1 MTNKMEEA
9 QPDFWAYHPKPP
21 HHKRDGSMYTR
32 NQLTTAITAARVQ
45 ALEEAANP
53 TDDQLVKG
61 VKAMRLFVTK
71 NSVADFKKGYV
82 AAIRELIGDKSET

>member
-1 MTNKMEEA
+1 MEEA

-45 ALEEAANP
+45 ENERCVQALEALWHSN
-53 TDDQLVKG
+53 DDS
-61 VKAMRLFVTK
+61 TK
-71 NSVADFKKGYV
+71 KCID
-82 AAIRELIGDKSET
+82 AIRTLIGAKHD